1 MSSLKVLTQTFH
13 MHLIPGTPKILLT
26 KKNEYNVLLQMKEQ
40 TEYGFLVT
48 FPSKSLIQTQPNQ
61 PKQQKESINIRW
73 SYLETNLRKTVLD
86 FRRYFLGFLPSSHDH
101 LTDPLLPQG

>member
-13 MHLIPGTPKILLT
+13 MHFLPDTPKILLT

-40 TEYGFLVT
+40 IEYGFLVT

-73 SYLETNLRKTVLD
+73 SYPETNLRKQFLILEDTFWD
-86 FRRYFLGFLPSSHDH
+86 FFPAHVII
-101 LTDPLLPQG
+101 